1 MGLKHM
7 KHMPADPPVKPPQP
21 QAPEQIENPTP
32 QVVLEPLAAADLQ
45 DHLLVASND
54 LDRLQRLL
62 DDASHT
68 LLGHFKGAAEHL
80 ERALKL
86 MSQQP
91 DVDQRHLHQAM
102 EFLAAAITG
111 MQFQDMASQLLQHTT
126 KRLRGCAD
134 RLAASVMADDEDG
147 TGVLEDLPNK
157 PNPVTQDEMDAG
169 SVELF

>member
-1 MGLKHM
+1 MTTT
-7 KHMPADPPVKPPQP
+7 PTEPPVKPQQS
-21 QAPEQIENPTP
+21 QAPEPIENPSSG
-32 QVVLEPLAAADLQ
+32 VVMEPLAAADLQ

-80 ERALKL
+80 ERALRL
-86 MSQQP
+86 MAQQP

-147 TGVLEDLPNK
+147 TAVLEDLPIK

>member
-1 MGLKHM
+1 M
-7 KHMPADPPVKPPQP
+7 
-21 QAPEQIENPTP
+21 
-32 QVVLEPLAAADLQ
+32 
-45 DHLLVASND
+45 ASND

-68 LLGHFKGAAEHL
+68 LLGHFRGSAEHL

-86 MSQQP
+86 MAGQP
-91 DVDQRHLHQAM
+91 DLDQRHLHQAM

-134 RLAASVMADDEDG
+134 RLADAALADDENG
-147 TGVLEDLPNK
+147 PGVIEDFPLK

>member
-1 MGLKHM
+1 MT
-7 KHMPADPPVKPPQP
+7 HMPQDSPVTPQKPLASEPN
-21 QAPEQIENPTP
+21 ENPSFHTGLDP
-32 QVVLEPLAAADLQ
+32 MAAADLQ

-62 DDASHT
+62 DDASYT
-68 LLGHFKGAAEHL
+68 LIGHYKGAAEHL

-91 DVDQRHLHQAM
+91 DIDQRHLHQAM

-126 KRLRGCAD
+126 RRLRGCAD
-134 RLAASVMADDEDG
+134 RLAASAMADDEDG
-147 TGVLEDLPNK
+147 TGVLEDLPMK

>member
-1 MGLKHM
+1 MT
-7 KHMPADPPVKPPQP
+7 PQEPVAAEPN
-21 QAPEQIENPTP
+21 ENPSFQAGLDP
-32 QVVLEPLAAADLQ
+32 MAAADLQ

-62 DDASHT
+62 DDASYT
-68 LLGHFKGAAEHL
+68 LTGHFKGAAEHL

-134 RLAASVMADDEDG
+134 RLAASAMADDEDG
-147 TGVLEDLPNK
+147 TGVLEDLPMK